1 MRLCFLLLFTAQ
13 IVFAQHKTNL
23 YSRANQAEMNKW
35 VDSVFSTMTPD
46 ERIGQLFMLTIDPAE
61 KYQEQTLKWIKNQK
75 VGGILFAK
83 GTLTDHA
90 KSTNVYQAASQI
102 PLFIS
107 FDGEWGLAMRLPNTP
122 RFPRNMAVGAIED
135 NELIRLYGEEVGRE
149 MNELGVHMNFAPVLD
164 VNVNPSN
171 PVIGNR
177 AFGEHAQLVAEKGN
191 AYSAGLENKKVIAV
205 AKHFPGHGDTQGD
218 SHKTLPL
225 VRHDKQRMKEVDLHP
240 FEEFIKNGY
249 SGIMTGH
256 LYVPAYDKT
265 AGMASSLS
273 PKIVDDLL
281 QKEMGFT
288 GLVITDALVMEGALG
303 TKKAPALLALLANND
318 ILLKPGD
325 IVVNVKVIKDAVAA
339 GTVSM
344 ETIDA
349 KCRKILSYKYIT
361 GLNKYKPIEMEGLSE
376 RINTEYAN
384 NLVERVNREAIT
396 LLKNNDDAI
405 PFTNLEQKIAVLS
418 IGERDTSQFQKHLAT
433 HGNFAHF
440 YLPEKADLKRIQD
453 VFRALQKY
461 DMVICG
467 IHSNQRNYTGELQA
481 LALKVKTHLVF
492 FISPYSISKY
502 SQSIARA
509 QTVTLAYETGPA
521 SQKAAAQ
528 IIMGE
533 FPAKGRLPV
542 TLPSFKYG
550 SGIQTSAIRKD
561 SL

>member
-1 MRLCFLLLFTAQ
+1 MRLLLLLLFITKIALAQ
-13 IVFAQHKTNL
+13 VPTNL
-23 YSRANQAEMNKW
+23 YSQANQAEMKKW

-46 ERIGQLFMLTIDPAE
+46 ERIGQLLMLTIDPAK
-61 KYQEQTLKWIKNQK
+61 KYQEQTLEWIKNQK
-75 VGGILFAK
+75 IGGILFAK
-83 GTLTDHA
+83 GSLTDHA
-90 KSTNVYQAASQI
+90 ESTNIYQEASKI

-122 RFPRNMAVGAIED
+122 RFPRNMALGAIED
-135 NELIRLYGEEVGRE
+135 NELIRIYGEEVGRE

-164 VNVNPSN
+164 VNVNPGN

-177 AFGEHAQLVAEKGN
+177 AFGEQSKLVAEKGL
-191 AYSAGLENKKVIAV
+191 AYSAGLESKKVLAV
-205 AKHFPGHGDTQGD
+205 AKHFPGHGDTKGD

-225 VRHDKQRMKEVDLHP
+225 VKHDKQRMKEVDLYP
-240 FEEFIKNGY
+240 FEEFIQKGY

-265 AGMASSLS
+265 AGLASSLS
-273 PKIVDDLL
+273 SKVVDDLL

-303 TKKAPALLALLANND
+303 TKMNPSLQALLANND

-325 IVVNVKVIKDAVAA
+325 VVAAVKAIKDAVAA

-361 GLNKYKPIEMEGLSE
+361 GLNKYKPIEMKGLSE
-376 RINTEYAN
+376 RINTQYAN

-396 LLKNNDDAI
+396 LLKNKDDAI
-405 PFTNLEQKIAVLS
+405 PFKNLEQKVAVLS
-418 IGERDTSQFQKHLAT
+418 IGEKDTSLFQKHLAT

-440 YLPEKADLKRIQD
+440 YLPEKADAQRIQT

-461 DMVICG
+461 DIVICG
-467 IHSNQRNYTGELQA
+467 IHSNQRNYTAELQA
-481 LALKVKTHLVF
+481 LAQNIKTHLVF

-542 TLPSFKYG
+542 TLPGFKYG

-561 SL
+561 SF